1 MTRTITLA
9 VIVAA
14 AALCGGLPAWA
25 QTPGNIAV
33 APSTGSTGPTVPDTR
48 QVDQTAIQPPSSSA
62 APTSA
67 NPTNRSGNWRTSDGL
82 NADPNNPSGAPGN
95 SSVGTSPSR

>member
-9 VIVAA
+9 TALILTAA
-14 AALCGGLPAWA
+14 AAQA
-25 QTPGNIAV
+25 QTSGNIAV

-48 QVDQTAIQPPSSSA
+48 QIDQNTIQPPSSSA
-62 APTSA
+62 APTNA
-67 NPTNRSGNWRTSDGL
+67 NPTNSYGNWRTSDGL

-95 SSVGTSPSR
+95 SSIGTSPSR